1 MDLWKGYELSRTY
14 VPAAYYTIT
23 SIKSKNGRANP
34 LHDEVLGRKAYVV
47 YLEVGSVALS
57 SICPTTMTGIIAY
70 IHQLFW
76 SSLRGETAKTQL
88 QSKQQ
93 IRSTS

>member
-34 LHDEVLGRKAYVV
+34 LHDEVLGRKAYVLGGRRAWL
-47 YLEVGSVALS
+47 Y
-57 SICPTTMTGIIAY
+57 
-70 IHQLFW
+70 
-76 SSLRGETAKTQL
+76 
-88 QSKQQ
+88 Q
-93 IRSTS
+93 IFARL

>member
-34 LHDEVLGRKAYVV
+34 LHDEVLG
-47 YLEVGSVALS
+47 
-57 SICPTTMTGIIAY
+57 
-70 IHQLFW
+70 
-76 SSLRGETAKTQL
+76 
-88 QSKQQ
+88 
-93 IRSTS
+93 

>member
-47 YLEVGSVALS
+47 YLEVGERGFIKYLPDYDDVLARLLS
-57 SICPTTMTGIIAY
+57 S
-70 IHQLFW
+70 
-76 SSLRGETAKTQL
+76 S
-88 QSKQQ
+88 
-93 IRSTS
+93 

>member
-1 MDLWKGYELSRTY
+1 MDLWKGHELSRTY

-47 YLEVGSVALS
+47 YLEVGERGFIKYLPDYDDRYH
-57 SICPTTMTGIIAY
+57 CLHTL
-70 IHQLFW
+70 LFW
-76 SSLRGETAKTQL
+76 ILLRGETAKTQL
-88 QSKQQ
+88 PSKQQ